1 MKNDADLVK
10 NEYPPFSVAMS
21 VYKNDNPEWFDVA
34 LKSVI
39 EQTVK
44 PNEIVLV
51 VDGPISDNLKD
62 IINKYEDICKNS
74 NIYFNVIY
82 LEQNQGL
89 GNALRIALENCNNE
103 IVARM
108 DSDDISA
115 PNRFEQQLKIMS
127 KNSAVDIVGGDI
139 SEFIGDENNIVA
151 KRKVPILDKEI
162 KEYLKTRC
170 PFNHM
175 TVMYKRS
182 AVLKCGNYIDL
193 FYNEDY
199 WLWIR
204 MVENNCIMAN
214 TGTVLVNARVGEDM
228 YKRRG
233 GKQYFNSEIF
243 LQKYMLKNGIINL
256 PTFVLNS
263 SKRFVVQMLLPNAT
277 REWVFKTFARTK

>member
-21 VYKNDNPEWFDVA
+21 VYKNDNPIFFDRA
-34 LKSVI
+34 LQSITENQKVMP
-39 EQTVK
+39 T
-44 PNEIVLV
+44 EIVII
-51 VDGPISDNLKD
+51 VDGPVDEKINAVIEKYSEKYGNL
-62 IINKYEDICKNS
+62 
-74 NIYFNVIY
+74 NVIR
-82 LEQNQGL
+82 LDKNAGL
-89 GNALRIALENCNNE
+89 GNALKLAIENAKYE
-103 IVARM
+103 LIARM
-108 DSDDISA
+108 DSDDVSA
-115 PNRFEQQLKIMS
+115 PNRFEQQLEIMT

-182 AVLKCGNYIDL
+182 ALLKSGNYIDL

-214 TGTVLVNARVGEDM
+214 TGTILVNARVGEDM

-233 GKQYFNSEIF
+233 GKQYFNSEMF

-263 SKRFVVQMLLPNAT
+263 SKRFVVQMLLPNAI

>member
-1 MKNDADLVK
+1 MKMKNDADLVK

-21 VYKNDNPEWFDVA
+21 VYKNDNPIFFDRA
-34 LKSVI
+34 LQSITENQKVMPTEIVIIVDGLVDEKINAVI
-39 EQTVK
+39 EK
-44 PNEIVLV
+44 YSEKY
-51 VDGPISDNLKD
+51 GNL
-62 IINKYEDICKNS
+62 
-74 NIYFNVIY
+74 NVIR
-82 LEQNQGL
+82 LDKNAGL
-89 GNALRIALENCNNE
+89 GNALKLAIENAKYE
-103 IVARM
+103 LIARM
-108 DSDDISA
+108 DSDDVSA
-115 PNRFEQQLKIMS
+115 QNRFEQQLEIMT

-139 SEFIGDENNIVA
+139 SEFIGDEKNIVA

-182 AVLKCGNYIDL
+182 AVLKSGNYIDL

-214 TGTVLVNARVGEDM
+214 TGTILVNARVGEDM

-233 GKQYFNSEIF
+233 GKQYFNSEMF

-263 SKRFVVQMLLPNAT
+263 SKRFVVQMLLPNAI

>member
-21 VYKNDNPEWFDVA
+21 VYKNDNPIFFDRA
-34 LKSVI
+34 LQSITENQKVMP
-39 EQTVK
+39 T
-44 PNEIVLV
+44 EIVII
-51 VDGPISDNLKD
+51 VDGPVDEKINAVIEKYSEKYGNL
-62 IINKYEDICKNS
+62 
-74 NIYFNVIY
+74 NVIR
-82 LEQNQGL
+82 LDKNAGL
-89 GNALRIALENCNNE
+89 GNALKLAIENAKYE
-103 IVARM
+103 LIARM
-108 DSDDISA
+108 DSDDVSA
-115 PNRFEQQLKIMS
+115 PNRFEQQLEIMT

-182 AVLKCGNYIDL
+182 AVLKSGNYIDL

-214 TGTVLVNARVGEDM
+214 TGTILVNARVGEDM

-233 GKQYFNSEIF
+233 GKQYFKSEMF

-263 SKRFVVQMLLPNAT
+263 SKRFVVQMLLPNAI

>member
-21 VYKNDNPEWFDVA
+21 VYKNDNPIFFDRA
-34 LKSVI
+34 LQSITENQKVMP
-39 EQTVK
+39 T
-44 PNEIVLV
+44 EIVII
-51 VDGPISDNLKD
+51 VDGPVDEKINAVIEKYSEKYGNL
-62 IINKYEDICKNS
+62 
-74 NIYFNVIY
+74 NVIR
-82 LEQNQGL
+82 LDKNAGL
-89 GNALRIALENCNNE
+89 GNALKLAIENAKYE
-103 IVARM
+103 LIARM
-108 DSDDISA
+108 DSDDVSA
-115 PNRFEQQLKIMS
+115 PNRFEQQLEIMT
-127 KNSAVDIVGGDI
+127 KNSAMDIVGGDI

-182 AVLKCGNYIDL
+182 AVLKSGNYIDL

-214 TGTVLVNARVGEDM
+214 TGTILVNARVGEDM

-233 GKQYFNSEIF
+233 GKQYFNSEMF

-263 SKRFVVQMLLPNAT
+263 SKRFVVQMLLPNAI

>member
-1 MKNDADLVK
+1 MNNDADLVK

-21 VYKNDNPEWFDVA
+21 VYKNDNPIFFDRA
-34 LKSVI
+34 LQSITENQKVMP
-39 EQTVK
+39 T
-44 PNEIVLV
+44 EIVII
-51 VDGPISDNLKD
+51 VDGPVDEKINAVIEKYSEKYGNL
-62 IINKYEDICKNS
+62 
-74 NIYFNVIY
+74 NVIR
-82 LEQNQGL
+82 LDKNAGL
-89 GNALRIALENCNNE
+89 GNALKLAIENAKYE
-103 IVARM
+103 LIARM
-108 DSDDISA
+108 DSDDVSA
-115 PNRFEQQLKIMS
+115 PNRFEQQLEIMT

-182 AVLKCGNYIDL
+182 AVLKSGNYIDL

-214 TGTVLVNARVGEDM
+214 TGTILVNARVGEDM

-233 GKQYFNSEIF
+233 GKQYFNSEMF

-263 SKRFVVQMLLPNAT
+263 SKRFVVQMLLPNAI

>member
-21 VYKNDNPEWFDVA
+21 VYKNDKPIFFDRA
-34 LKSVI
+34 LQSITENQKVMP
-39 EQTVK
+39 T
-44 PNEIVLV
+44 EIVII
-51 VDGPISDNLKD
+51 VDGPVDEKINAVIEKYSEKYGNL
-62 IINKYEDICKNS
+62 
-74 NIYFNVIY
+74 NVIR
-82 LEQNQGL
+82 LDKNAGL
-89 GNALRIALENCNNE
+89 GNALKLAIENAKYE
-103 IVARM
+103 LIARM
-108 DSDDISA
+108 DSDDVST
-115 PNRFEQQLKIMS
+115 PNRFEQQLEIMT

-139 SEFIGDENNIVA
+139 SEFIGYENNIVA

-182 AVLKCGNYIDL
+182 AVLKSGNYIDL

-204 MVENNCIMAN
+204 MVKNNCIMAN
-214 TGTVLVNARVGEDM
+214 TGTILVNARVGEDM

-233 GKQYFNSEIF
+233 GKQYFNSEMF

-263 SKRFVVQMLLPNAT
+263 SKRFVVQMLLPNAI

>member
-10 NEYPPFSVAMS
+10 NEYSPFSVAMS
-21 VYKNDNPEWFDVA
+21 VYKNDNPIFFDRA
-34 LKSVI
+34 LQSITENQKVMP
-39 EQTVK
+39 T
-44 PNEIVLV
+44 EIVII
-51 VDGPISDNLKD
+51 VDGPVDEKINAVIEKYSEKYGNLNVIRLD
-62 IINKYEDICKNS
+62 KNS
-74 NIYFNVIY
+74 
-82 LEQNQGL
+82 GL
-89 GNALRIALENCNNE
+89 GNALKLAIENAKYE
-103 IVARM
+103 LIARM
-108 DSDDISA
+108 DSDDVSA
-115 PNRFEQQLKIMS
+115 PNRFEQQLEIMT

-139 SEFIGDENNIVA
+139 SEFIGDEKNIVA

-182 AVLKCGNYIDL
+182 AVLKSGNYIDL

-214 TGTVLVNARVGEDM
+214 TGTILVNARVGEDM

-233 GKQYFNSEIF
+233 GKQYFNSEMF

-263 SKRFVVQMLLPNAT
+263 SKRFVVQMLLPNAI

>member
-21 VYKNDNPEWFDVA
+21 VYKNDNPIFFDRA
-34 LKSVI
+34 LQSITENQKVMP
-39 EQTVK
+39 T
-44 PNEIVLV
+44 EIVII
-51 VDGPISDNLKD
+51 VDGPVDEKINAVIEKYSEKYGNL
-62 IINKYEDICKNS
+62 
-74 NIYFNVIY
+74 NVIR
-82 LEQNQGL
+82 LDKNAGL
-89 GNALRIALENCNNE
+89 GNALKLAIENAKYE
-103 IVARM
+103 LIARM
-108 DSDDISA
+108 DSDDVSA
-115 PNRFEQQLKIMS
+115 PNRFEQQLEIMT

-139 SEFIGDENNIVA
+139 SEFIGDEKNIVA

-182 AVLKCGNYIDL
+182 AVLKSGNYIDL

-214 TGTVLVNARVGEDM
+214 TGTILVNARVGEDM

-233 GKQYFNSEIF
+233 GKQYFNSEMF

-263 SKRFVVQMLLPNAT
+263 SKRFVVQMLLPNAI

>member
-21 VYKNDNPEWFDVA
+21 VYKNDNPIFFDRA
-34 LKSVI
+34 LQSITENQIVMP
-39 EQTVK
+39 T
-44 PNEIVLV
+44 EIVII
-51 VDGPISDNLKD
+51 VDGPVDEKINAVIEKYSEKYGNL
-62 IINKYEDICKNS
+62 
-74 NIYFNVIY
+74 NVIR
-82 LEQNQGL
+82 LDKNAGL
-89 GNALRIALENCNNE
+89 GNALKLAIENAKYE
-103 IVARM
+103 LIARM
-108 DSDDISA
+108 DSDDVSA
-115 PNRFEQQLKIMS
+115 PNRFEQQLEILT

-263 SKRFVVQMLLPNAT
+263 SKRFVVQMLLPNAI

>member
-1 MKNDADLVK
+1 MKMKNDTDLVK

-21 VYKNDNPEWFDVA
+21 VYKNDNPIFFDRA
-34 LKSVI
+34 LQSITENQKVMP
-39 EQTVK
+39 T
-44 PNEIVLV
+44 EIVII
-51 VDGPISDNLKD
+51 VDGPVDEKINAVIEKYSEKYGNL
-62 IINKYEDICKNS
+62 
-74 NIYFNVIY
+74 NVIR
-82 LEQNQGL
+82 LDKNAGL
-89 GNALRIALENCNNE
+89 GNALKLAIENAKYE
-103 IVARM
+103 LIARM
-108 DSDDISA
+108 DSDDVSA
-115 PNRFEQQLKIMS
+115 PNRFEQQLEIMT

-139 SEFIGDENNIVA
+139 SEFIGYENNIVA

-182 AVLKCGNYIDL
+182 AVLKSGNYIDL

-214 TGTVLVNARVGEDM
+214 TGTILVNARVGEDM

-233 GKQYFNSEIF
+233 GKRYFNSEMF

-263 SKRFVVQMLLPNAT
+263 SKRFVVQMLLPNAI
-277 REWVFKTFARTK
+277 REWVFKTFARSK

>member
-1 MKNDADLVK
+1 MKNDTDLVK

-21 VYKNDNPEWFDVA
+21 VYKNDNPIFFDRA
-34 LKSVI
+34 LQSITENQKVMP
-39 EQTVK
+39 T
-44 PNEIVLV
+44 EIVII
-51 VDGPISDNLKD
+51 VDGPVDEKINAVIEKYSEKYGNL
-62 IINKYEDICKNS
+62 
-74 NIYFNVIY
+74 NVIR
-82 LEQNQGL
+82 LDKNAGL
-89 GNALRIALENCNNE
+89 GNALKLAIENAKYE
-103 IVARM
+103 LIARM
-108 DSDDISA
+108 DSDDVSA
-115 PNRFEQQLKIMS
+115 PNRFEQQLEIMT

-139 SEFIGDENNIVA
+139 SEFIGYENNIVA

-182 AVLKCGNYIDL
+182 AVLKSGNYIDL

-214 TGTVLVNARVGEDM
+214 TGTILVNARVGEDM

-233 GKQYFNSEIF
+233 GKQYFNSEMF

-263 SKRFVVQMLLPNAT
+263 SKRFVVQMLLPNAI
-277 REWVFKTFARTK
+277 REWVFKTFARSK

>member
-21 VYKNDNPEWFDVA
+21 VYKNDNPIFFDRA
-34 LKSVI
+34 LQSITENQKVMPTEIVIIVDGLVDEKINAVI
-39 EQTVK
+39 EK
-44 PNEIVLV
+44 YSEKY
-51 VDGPISDNLKD
+51 GNL
-62 IINKYEDICKNS
+62 
-74 NIYFNVIY
+74 NVIR
-82 LEQNQGL
+82 LDKNAGL
-89 GNALRIALENCNNE
+89 GNALKLAIENAKYE
-103 IVARM
+103 LIARM
-108 DSDDISA
+108 DSDDVSA
-115 PNRFEQQLKIMS
+115 QNRFEQQLEIMT

-139 SEFIGDENNIVA
+139 SEFIGDEKNIVA

-182 AVLKCGNYIDL
+182 AVLKSGNYIDL

-214 TGTVLVNARVGEDM
+214 TGTILVNARVGEDM

-233 GKQYFNSEIF
+233 GKQYFNSEMF

-263 SKRFVVQMLLPNAT
+263 SKRFVVQMLLPNAI